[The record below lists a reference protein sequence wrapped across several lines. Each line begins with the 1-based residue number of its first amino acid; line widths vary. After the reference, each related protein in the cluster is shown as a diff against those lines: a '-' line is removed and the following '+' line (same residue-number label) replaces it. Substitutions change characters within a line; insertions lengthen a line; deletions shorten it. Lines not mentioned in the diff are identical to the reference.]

1 VDDEIDFRAPQDPI
15 GRLLY
20 ALALGA
26 ALLAGLAVLFLA
38 LLTAVNVPLKQLF
51 GQPLPGEFELVDL
64 GVATA
69 VFAFLPLAQFARGY
83 VIVDLVTQNASPRVK
98 ANLDAGA
105 AVIFA
110 ICMAAVAWRM
120 FLGGVDIADTGEQ
133 TQILQLKYWW
143 TFAVAVPSLSLLA
156 AVCLYTAW
164 ADLRKG
170 AA

>member
-1 VDDEIDFRAPQDPI
+1 MDDEIDFRAPQDPI

-83 VIVDLVTQNASPRVK
+83 VIVDLVTQNASPR
-98 ANLDAGA
+98 
-105 AVIFA
+105 
-110 ICMAAVAWRM
+110 C
-120 FLGGVDIADTGEQ
+120 
-133 TQILQLKYWW
+133 
-143 TFAVAVPSLSLLA
+143 PS
-156 AVCLYTAW
+156 TA
-164 ADLRKG
+164 
-170 AA
+170 

>member
-1 VDDEIDFRAPQDPI
+1 
-15 GRLLY
+15 
-20 ALALGA
+20 
-26 ALLAGLAVLFLA
+26 
-38 LLTAVNVPLKQLF
+38 
-51 GQPLPGEFELVDL
+51 
-64 GVATA
+64 
-69 VFAFLPLAQFARGY
+69 
-83 VIVDLVTQNASPRVK
+83 
-98 ANLDAGA
+98 
-105 AVIFA
+105 
-110 ICMAAVAWRM
+110 MAAVAWRM